1 MKCTLK
7 GLCVNP
13 MWLPPT
19 EEGMI
24 EEDTHLETFLYLIV
38 HYYGTEHLYQGD
50 QLNIVC
56 VQPYYIV

>member
-38 HYYGTEHLYQGD
+38 HYYGTEHLD
-50 QLNIVC
+50 TLLLFSLCLTFIKATN
-56 VQPYYIV
+56 